1 MFFFFIFSNHSLL
14 LILNIQ
20 TTHTTNTN
28 TKMDQGQ
35 TRARAETPDEGVMKI
50 ELKQLPFYGGC
61 MIIFLQIVNPN
72 LLNELVI
79 TYFTNMVY
87 IIFMV
92 AGVAYI
98 QGQQYFQEL
107 FNIHKNDVP
116 DESQQPEGTEMMN
129 LFDGHIRVVLL
140 MKKNTVIREVHREVL
155 LLGNGFLE
163 VNDEQQPRERRRQGE
178 GGVRGGGNRNA
189 TRQAT
194 ATQNTHNQLDTQ
206 VHLRLI
212 VSVVEPDTGHWSYWF
227 SRFGYETRKKER
239 TLWNHTVTL

>member
-1 MFFFFIFSNHSLL
+1 MEE
-14 LILNIQ
+14 
-20 TTHTTNTN
+20 
-28 TKMDQGQ
+28 GQ
-35 TRARAETPDEGVMKI
+35 TRAQAHDEGVVKI

-61 MIIFLQIVNPN
+61 VIIFLQFVNPN
-72 LLNELVI
+72 FLNELVN

-87 IIFMV
+87 IVFMV

-107 FNIHKNDVP
+107 FNIHKNDIP
-116 DESQQPEGTEMMN
+116 PQSQQPEGTEMMN

-140 MKKNTVIREVHREVL
+140 MQKHTVIREVHREVL
-155 LLGNGFLE
+155 LLGNGLVQ
-163 VNDEQQPRERRRQGE
+163 VNDEEQPRERRRQGQ
-178 GGVRGGGNRNA
+178 GGGTRGGGNRNA

-194 ATQNTHNQLDTQ
+194 ATPTATATATQNTHNQLDTH

-212 VSVVEPDTGHWSYWF
+212 VSVVEPDAGHWSYWL

>member
-1 MFFFFIFSNHSLL
+1 
-14 LILNIQ
+14 
-20 TTHTTNTN
+20 
-28 TKMDQGQ
+28 MDQGQ

-72 LLNELVI
+72 FLNELVN

-92 AGVAYI
+92 AGLAYI

-116 DESQQPEGTEMMN
+116 HESQQPEGTEMMN

-140 MKKNTVIREVHREVL
+140 MQKHTVIREVHREVL
-155 LLGNGFLE
+155 LLGNGLVQ
-163 VNDEQQPRERRRQGE
+163 VNDEEQPRERRRHGQ
-178 GGVRGGGNRNA
+178 GGGNRNT
-189 TRQAT
+189 TRQATATPT
-194 ATQNTHNQLDTQ
+194 ATQNTHNQLDTH

-239 TLWNHTVTL
+239 TLWNHSVTL